1 MNRSIIAVAA
11 ALLAAGCAHDAE
23 GHRVRS
29 STVRFDDR
37 SVSGPG
43 FYYTLEEDGT
53 WAGMSGDRYVL
64 DGEEIRKVGGG
75 FDHTGALIRPSGWVD
90 VQRRPDGLVYEPSWP
105 TSTIWTFLTEDGQPI
120 PRNLEVPL
128 YLTARLGLSGT
139 WVTLRIPG
147 SELAGVELKP
157 DCGLVLFE
165 FQGRQVAGWAAR
177 KGAVCPEPRYP
188 GRDALAR
195 LVTYRNEVWES
206 PYRANP

>member
-43 FYYTLEEDGT
+43 FSYTLEEDGT

-64 DGEEIRKVGGG
+64 DEEEIRKVGGG

-165 FQGRQVAGWAAR
+165 LQGRQLAGWAAR